1 MDSPFGLF
9 KKKEEKKELEEK
21 EVQDLNKLKPADD
34 ILSSPEE
41 VAALKPPE
49 PEELTRPEE
58 ATKLEE
64 LPKPPEEIPPPTEVP
79 TPKVPEFSVPSEAKI
94 KEEIPFDETPL
105 VNLHNRIVNDLR
117 DVKEKMKEI
126 TKTSKE
132 FTLDSPEIVDLLDL
146 YVDAKKKFE
155 NFIDEINKMN
165 LERITSRKSVAAVYK
180 FRACKKLADLKK
192 QIKKID
198 EICKKAGFIPMKVHE
213 ILHSKAED
221 LVNSLLKEK
230 KKRK

>member
-9 KKKEEKKELEEK
+9 KKKEEKKLEEK
-21 EVQDLNKLKPADD
+21 EVEDLNKLKPADD

-49 PEELTRPEE
+49 PTELTKSEE

-64 LPKPPEEIPPPTEVP
+64 LPKPPEEIPPPEEVP
-79 TPKVPEFSVPSEAKI
+79 KPAEEILPPVEVER

-105 VNLHNRIVNDLR
+105 VDLHNRIVNDLR
-117 DVKEKMKEI
+117 DVKEKFKEI
-126 TKTSKE
+126 TKASKE
-132 FTLDSPEIVDLLDL
+132 LTLDSPEIVDLLDL

-155 NFIDEINKMN
+155 GFIDEINRMN

-192 QIKKID
+192 QIKRID

-230 KKRK
+230 KKKK